1 MVRISWH
8 LFIGF
13 PLLGAMSAY
22 AQTQDTFNMRAG
34 VSVLNADNFFRSPAA
49 TATSE
54 RVISQNIGVNVAVPY
69 SLQRF
74 ELDASLIGNQHQNFS
89 NFDYTAQNYNAAW
102 WWSLTPRLRGSIT
115 STRGETL
122 NAANDNVDPNQRNK
136 VTTQSSALSAAYELG
151 GPWQLTAG
159 VSNSATINERAV
171 IGQTD
176 NRSGGFNLGVRYA
189 PASGNSVDYSLQVA
203 RGNSANDYS
212 STTHN
217 ISSAWTLSGN
227 SSLNVRLAHLQQKFS
242 IAPQF
247 DYTGLNGGVSFS
259 WRVTGKTSLTAGWQ
273 RDLAGYQTAG
283 TTHTKTDAFTLSPS
297 WLISAKSSLKLQYRN
312 AVRDD
317 QGNPSGIPSDRQ
329 DRLRDLSLT
338 YGWQPRP
345 SATLSAT
352 MSESTRSSSVSNA
365 DFIVRQLSLSAQFT
379 F

>member
-1 MVRISWH
+1 MARSSWH

-13 PLLGAMSAY
+13 PLLGAMTAY
-22 AQTQDTFNMRAG
+22 AQTQDALNMRAG

-74 ELDASLIGNQHQNFS
+74 ELDASLVGNQHQNYS

-102 WWSLTPRLRGSIT
+102 RWGLTPRFRGSIT

-122 NAANDNVDPNQRNK
+122 NAANDSVDPNQRNK
-136 VTTQSSALSAAYELG
+136 VTTQNSALSAAYELG
-151 GPWQLTAG
+151 GPWQLTTG

-176 NRSGGFNLGVRYA
+176 NRSGGVNLGLRYA
-189 PASGNSVDYSLQVA
+189 PASGNLIDYSLQMA
-203 RGNSANDYS
+203 RGSSANDYS
-212 STTHN
+212 SITHN
-217 ISSAWTLSGN
+217 VSSVWALSGN
-227 SSLNVRLAHLQQKFS
+227 TSLNMRLAHLQQKFGT
-242 IAPQF
+242 APQF
-247 DYTGLNGGVSFS
+247 DYSGWNGAVSLS
-259 WRVTGKTSLTAGWQ
+259 WRLTGKTSLNTGWQ
-273 RDLAGYQTAG
+273 RDLSGYQTAG

-297 WLISAKSSLKLQYRN
+297 WQMTPKSSLKLQYRN

-317 QGNPSGIPSDRQ
+317 QGNPGGTPSDRQ
-329 DRLRDLSLT
+329 DRLRDVSLT

-345 SATLSAT
+345 SAILSAT
-352 MSESTRSSSVSNA
+352 MSEATRSSSIANA
-365 DFIVRQLSLSAQFT
+365 DFVARQLSLSAQFT